1 MSYVHLFSPSTIG
14 GVEIRNRVV
23 LPSMTTRLATPSGEI
38 TPELVS
44 YYQERAR
51 GGCGLV
57 IVEMASPQRRGRH
70 RGRELGIDSDEYIPG
85 LRSLVAAIHEQG
97 ARAGIQLGHGGARA
111 LPTELGG
118 RPLAATA
125 GPIPVF
131 ETARFVNFPELF
143 DEDSLEQLVVDHVD
157 AARRAEEAGFD
168 VIELHGAHGYLLAQL
183 ISADENRVL
192 PDFAARYDFL
202 ASLVRRIVEAVG
214 IPLSYRLSGQD
225 FYSAGQTL
233 DDSLAFLPYLE
244 DAGVSAISVTGGHYK
259 SVDPEIMIPPMPYE
273 DGVFLDAARVVKART
288 RLPVIAVGRVNAPA
302 VAEDA
307 LAQGWADFV
316 AVGRGQI
323 ADPHWARKTQQ
334 QQQVRECLACNH
346 CVRTMRSGKQLACA
360 VNPTVTTTD
369 RPAAGTAAQ
378 RRLVFGAGPAGL
390 TYAVES
396 ARAGHE
402 VYVIARDRTW
412 KAAAAPTFNGYRPDR
427 QRMHRYFDGL
437 WKEAVEA
444 GVRISPAGEL
454 EPPPEWRTD
463 VDVVADARGATYVGN
478 LGPLVRILIRVLSRV
493 PLPKRLMKSDRLH
506 HILLYDLR
514 NPRRREPT
522 RIPGARTIKIGDAAQ
537 PGDLAA
543 AVHDAYI
550 QAWKEHS
557 DDQ

>member
-1 MSYVHLFSPSTIG
+1 MSYVHLFSPSAIG
-14 GVEIRNRVV
+14 SVEMRNRVV
-23 LPSMTTRLATPSGEI
+23 LPSMTTRLATPSGEV

-44 YYQERAR
+44 YYRERAR

-70 RGRELGIDSDEYIPG
+70 RGRELGIDSDEYIPA

-118 RPLAATA
+118 RPLASTA
-125 GPIPVF
+125 GPVPVF
-131 ETARFVNFPELF
+131 ETARFVNLPELF
-143 DEDSLEQLVVDHVD
+143 DEDSLEQLVVDHVA

-168 VIELHGAHGYLLAQL
+168 MIELHGAHGYLLAQL
-183 ISADENRVL
+183 ISADENQVL
-192 PDFAARYDFL
+192 PNAAARYDFL

-225 FYSAGQTL
+225 YYSAGQTV

-244 DAGVSAISVTGGHYK
+244 DAGVSAVSVTGGHYK

-273 DGVFLDAARVVKART
+273 DGVFLDAARAVKTRT
-288 RLPVIAVGRVNAPA
+288 RLPVIAVGRVNTPA

-334 QQQVRECLACNH
+334 HLQVRECLACNH
-346 CVRTMRSGKQLACA
+346 CVRTMRSGQQLACA

-369 RPAAGTAAQ
+369 RPATRTVAQ

-427 QRMHRYFDGL
+427 PRMHRYFDGL
-437 WKEAVEA
+437 WREAVEA
-444 GVRISPAGEL
+444 GVHIAPEGER

-514 NPRRREPT
+514 NPRRNEPT

-537 PGDLAA
+537 PGELAA
-543 AVHDAYI
+543 AVRDAYT
-550 QAWKEHS
+550 QAWKETS
-557 DDQ
+557 DD